1 MSCYPYTT
9 SLPHPLA
16 HFTPTDSFF
25 PRVCFNRREGGW
37 HQKRTV
43 RFVRSLRTVF
53 FSSFSWSCTLDW
65 ARLGIH
71 LSPSVS
77 LYLLHFSSRISSS
90 SPGLGNVR
98 VSPRCRHQPR
108 EGQTSLITRSLSVS
122 SSFFARS
129 LSYSSYHEP
138 VLSSWLLSNL
148 VCFCLVR
155 SRLVLSRPVLAS
167 PSTTTALHAPVT

>member
-1 MSCYPYTT
+1 MGGTKRGQSVLCPLCVPY
-9 SLPHPLA
+9 
-16 HFTPTDSFF
+16 
-25 PRVCFNRREGGW
+25 
-37 HQKRTV
+37 
-43 RFVRSLRTVF
+43 F

-71 LSPSVS
+71 LSRSVS

-129 LSYSSYHEP
+129 LSCSSYHEP